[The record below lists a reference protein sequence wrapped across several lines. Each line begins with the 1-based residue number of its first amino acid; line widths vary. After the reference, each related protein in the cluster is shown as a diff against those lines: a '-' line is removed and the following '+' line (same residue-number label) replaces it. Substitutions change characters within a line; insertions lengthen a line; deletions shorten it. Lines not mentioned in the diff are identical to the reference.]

1 MTDAV
6 TTRRSPNMH
15 DVAAIAGVSH
25 QTVSRV
31 LNDFDGIRPETRD
44 RVLEAIQQLGYR
56 RNLAARTLATSRSHA
71 IGVLAPAVSDFGP
84 TSTVQ
89 ALEFAA
95 RAVGYHPLVTSTPT
109 DRRSILSSVG
119 FLLDQSVEA
128 LVVIAPHIRVLEVV
142 RELDISVPIVTLQS
156 TELGGGTAISIDQ
169 LEGAQ
174 LAMAHLL
181 ELGHRRIQHVA
192 GPLEFF
198 EAAARRHGYE
208 ASLAEAG
215 LEPLPL
221 FVGDWTSE
229 SGYRA
234 SAAISPSATAVFCA
248 NDQMALGLVHGL
260 AERGLR
266 VPDDISVVGFD
277 NLPEAAHFL
286 PGLTTVQQDFARI
299 GRLAVEVLL
308 GRIEGRPATVVPAIE
323 PSLVVRASTAPPRV

>member
-1 MTDAV
+1 
-6 TTRRSPNMH
+6 MH
-15 DVAAIAGVSH
+15 DVAAVAGVSH

-31 LNDFDGIRPETRD
+31 INDFDGIRPETRD
-44 RVLEAIQQLGYR
+44 RVLEAIQTLGYR

-71 IGVLAPAVSDFGP
+71 IGVLGPAVSDYGP

-89 ALEFAA
+89 AIEFAA

-109 DRRSILSSVG
+109 DRRSILSSIE
-119 FLLDQSVEA
+119 FLLDQAVEA

-142 RELDISVPIVTLQS
+142 RELDIAEPIVTLQS
-156 TELGGGTAISIDQ
+156 TDSGAGTSIAIDQ
-169 LEGAQ
+169 FEGSQ

-192 GPLEFF
+192 GPLEYF

-215 LEPLPL
+215 LSPLPL

-234 SAAISPSATAVFCA
+234 AATISPDATAVFAA
-248 NDQMALGLVHGL
+248 NDQMALGLIHGL
-260 AERGLR
+260 AERGVR
-266 VPDDISVVGFD
+266 VPDDISIVGFD

-286 PGLTTVQQDFARI
+286 PGLTTVHQDFAHL
-299 GRLAVEVLL
+299 GRLAVEVLIAQIA
-308 GRIEGRPATVVPAIE
+308 GAETASVPPVEPA
-323 PSLVVRASTAPPRV
+323 LVIRGSTARPRAA